1 MLTRN
6 RVAAAILP
14 ALLALV
20 SAPAQDAAPGGGR
33 PGAPAPVVVAAP
45 TADGVRLTAHGAVEV
60 RLEVF
65 DPAGERVFETEF
77 RRGNI
82 LDWAAARPD
91 GQTMPDGTYLYV
103 VTLRGLDGRLS
114 QRRGLAEWRA
124 GAAALR
130 ALSGGDVTAAQ
141 VRAWETSRQA
151 HAIEPHGDG
160 AAAEAVTVAQ
170 GDGAPAVTLA
180 AHDGRGGQLV
190 TTHGDL
196 SFRGG
201 DFFTG
206 RDKELMRLSADG
218 SLEVSGSLTARGG
231 IRFSDGTVLSSA
243 AGFGRAAKGAK
254 APASAA
260 GGGGDA
266 TPSVTA
272 DRLAKFAD
280 AGGTLVDSNVTES
293 AGNVGIGTTTPAL
306 PLDVSGA
313 GRVGQ
318 LVLARGFAAAGKGGY
333 LFGGRGGAGQIDSE
347 GGFFMANDGT
357 SGGTTDGPYV
367 LLRGNQFSRIAGQ
380 RGSLLFGAGTNITG
394 AGPGEG
400 AVVFNTGGSDR
411 VIVTAAGN
419 LGVGTANPQARLDVA
434 GTVNASAEYRLA
446 GQRVLGVTGA
456 PAAPNSNLF
465 LGPGAGQSTTPGS
478 PDIFSGTNN
487 TFVGSSAGLSNT
499 TGGANS
505 FFGFGAGRAN
515 TTSSFN
521 SFFGHQAG
529 FSNTA
534 GSNNAFFGS
543 QAGHLNTA
551 GTSNSFFGA
560 GAGLSNTSG
569 SRNSFFGMEAG
580 RVNTT
585 GGSNSFFGM
594 QAGVNNTTGDD
605 NSFFGR
611 SAGSSNTTASG
622 NSFFGRGAGAANTT
636 GNLNSFF
643 GASAGLN
650 NTTGEGNSFFGASA
664 GQSNTFGFDNSFFGR
679 EAGSNN
685 TGIGN
690 SFFGRSAGF
699 SNTSGFDN
707 AFFGREAGFSNTIGN
722 SNSFFGKDAGR
733 ANTTGGANSFFGNTA
748 GAANTTGGANSFF
761 GRLAGNANTAGANNS
776 FFGLAAGGSNTTGSR
791 NIFIGSS
798 AGNTNTTGSSN
809 TVIGVDADTFVDNL
823 TNATAIGHQAR
834 VDTDNSLVLGSVAN
848 RNGASQTVKVGIG
861 TTAPT
866 HRLTV
871 GHPETPVVPTAL
883 VGVYGPGSA
892 YSIVR
897 DTTNSV
903 EGLFGAESSAV
914 LYGAMTNHQV
924 QFRTGNITRVTI
936 HPNGLVQTVGNLSV
950 GGLLDVTGIIQ
961 YSNSV
966 FGGEESV
973 CRNNQR
979 ALSSCS
985 SSLRYKDRVRGFA
998 PGLDLVGRLRPV
1010 QFRWKGS
1017 GRDDLG
1023 LVAEEVAEAEP
1034 LLVTRND
1041 RGEVEGVKYDRVGV
1055 VLLNAVRE
1063 QQQQITEQQAQLTE
1077 QRRQIERQERQ
1088 IDDLKR
1094 LVCLSHPG
1102 AQACR

>member
-20 SAPAQDAAPGGGR
+20 NAPAQDAAPGGGR

-45 TADGVRLTAHGAVEV
+45 TADGVRLTADGAVEV

-254 APASAA
+254 ASASAA

-293 AGNVGIGTTTPAL
+293 AGNVGIGTATPAL
-306 PLDVSGA
+306 PLDVNGA

-380 RGSLLFGAGTNITG
+380 RGSLLFGAGTNIAG

-543 QAGHLNTA
+543 QAGFSNTLGGSNSFFGSQAGHLNTA

-636 GNLNSFF
+636 G
-643 GASAGLN
+643 
-650 NTTGEGNSFFGASA
+650 
-664 GQSNTFGFDNSFFGR
+664 
-679 EAGSNN
+679 
-685 TGIGN
+685 
-690 SFFGRSAGF
+690 
-699 SNTSGFDN
+699 
-707 AFFGREAGFSNTIGN
+707 
-722 SNSFFGKDAGR
+722 
-733 ANTTGGANSFFGNTA
+733 
-748 GAANTTGGANSFF
+748 GANSFF
-761 GRLAGNANTAGANNS
+761 GRAAGNANTTGNLNSFFGEAAGLFNTTGSGNSFYGQEAGRVNTTGGSNS
-776 FFGLAAGGSNTTGSR
+776 FFGLRAGTANTEGSGNSFFGRDAGASNTTADNNSYFG
-791 NIFIGSS
+791 IE
-798 AGNTNTTGSSN
+798 AGQNTTGSSN
-809 TVIGVDADTFVDNL
+809 SFFGKSAGRFTTTGSSNSFFGVNAGFGTRTGEENVFIGLSAGSTNFSGSGNTLVGSFANVGSGEL
-823 TNATAIGHQAR
+823 TNATAIGHRAEVSR
-834 VDTDNSLVLGSVAN
+834 SNSLVLGSLGVN
-848 RNGASQTVKVGIG
+848 VGIG

-871 GHPETPVVPTAL
+871 GHPENPVVDTAV
-883 VGVYGPGSA
+883 VGVFNAGSA

-897 DTTNSV
+897 DTANDV

-924 QFRTGNITRVTI
+924 QFRTNNITRVTI
-936 HPNGLVQTVGNLSV
+936 HPNGSVVTVGNLSV
-950 GGLLDVTGIIQ
+950 GGLLDVSGIIQ

-979 ALSSCS
+979 QLSFCS

-1055 VLLNAVRE
+1055 VLLNAVSE